1 MSSQKERRLARECL
15 VKILYQRD
23 LTDYSFN
30 EIFDSFVEKRKH
42 DVNYLK
48 NLIDLLDINFSS
60 IDQFIIKNTDLDL
73 NNLTPIDKAI
83 IRLAICEFLYRDDI
97 PGKVTINESV
107 LIAKKF
113 STDDS
118 YKFINNI
125 LDQIYKY
132 IT

>member
-1 MSSQKERRLARECL
+1 MSNQKERRLARECI

-23 LTDYSFN
+23 LTDYSFD
-30 EIFDSFVEKRKH
+30 EISDSFVEKRKY
-42 DVNYLK
+42 DNEYLK
-48 NLIDLLDINFSS
+48 NLLDLLDINLES
-60 IDQFIIKNTDLDL
+60 IDNFIIENTDLNLD
-73 NNLTPIDKAI
+73 NLTPIDKAI
-83 IRLAICEFLYRDDI
+83 IRLAMCEFLYRDDI
-97 PGKVTINESV
+97 PGKVSINESV

-118 YKFINNI
+118 YKFINTI

>member
-1 MSSQKERRLARECL
+1 MSNQKERRLARECI

-23 LTDYSFN
+23 LTGYSFE
-30 EIFDSFVEKRKH
+30 EISDSFVEKRKH
-42 DVNYLK
+42 DHEYLE
-48 NLIDLLDINFSS
+48 NLLDLLDINLAS
-60 IDQFIIKNTDLDL
+60 IDNFIIENTDLDL
-73 NNLTPIDKAI
+73 DSLTPIDKAI
-83 IRLAICEFLYRDDI
+83 IRLAICEFLHRHDI
-97 PGKVTINESV
+97 PGKVSINESV
-107 LIAKKF
+107 LIAKKV

>member
-1 MSSQKERRLARECL
+1 MNNQKERRLARECL

-23 LTDYSFN
+23 LTDYSFD
-30 EIFDSFVEKRKH
+30 EIFDSFIEKRKH
-42 DVNYLK
+42 DTNYLK
-48 NLIDLLDINFSS
+48 NLMDLLDINFSS

-107 LIAKKF
+107 LMAKKF

-125 LDQIYKY
+125 LNKIYKY

>member
-1 MSSQKERRLARECL
+1 MSNQKERRLARECI

-23 LTDYSFN
+23 LTDYSFD
-30 EIFDSFVEKRKH
+30 EISDSFVEKRKY
-42 DVNYLK
+42 DNEYLE
-48 NLIDLLDINFSS
+48 NLLDLLDINLVS
-60 IDQFIIKNTDLDL
+60 IDNFITENTNLDLDS
-73 NNLTPIDKAI
+73 LTPIDKAI
-83 IRLAICEFLYRDDI
+83 IRLAMCEFLYRDDI
-97 PGKVTINESV
+97 PCKVSINESV

-125 LDQIYKY
+125 LDQIYKF

>member
-1 MSSQKERRLARECL
+1 MSNQKERRLARECI

-23 LTDYSFN
+23 LTDYSFD
-30 EIFDSFVEKRKH
+30 EISDSFVEKRKY
-42 DVNYLK
+42 DNEYLE
-48 NLIDLLDINFSS
+48 NLLDLLDSNLAS
-60 IDQFIIKNTDLDL
+60 IDNFITENTDLELD
-73 NNLTPIDKAI
+73 NLTPIDKAI
-83 IRLAICEFLYRDDI
+83 IRLAICEFLYRNDI
-97 PGKVTINESV
+97 PSKVSINESV

-125 LDQIYKY
+125 LDQIYKF

>member
-1 MSSQKERRLARECL
+1 VSNQKERRLARECI

-23 LTDYSFN
+23 LTDYSFD
-30 EIFDSFVEKRKH
+30 EISDSFVEKRKY
-42 DVNYLK
+42 DNEYLE
-48 NLIDLLDINFSS
+48 NLLDLLDSNLAS
-60 IDQFIIKNTDLDL
+60 IDNFITENTDLELD
-73 NNLTPIDKAI
+73 NLTPIDKAI
-83 IRLAICEFLYRDDI
+83 IRLAICEFLYRHDI
-97 PGKVTINESV
+97 PSKVSINESV

-125 LDQIYKY
+125 LDQIYKF

>member
-1 MSSQKERRLARECL
+1 MGNQKERRLARECI

-23 LTDYSFN
+23 LTDYSFD
-30 EIFDSFVEKRKH
+30 EISDSFVEKRKY
-42 DVNYLK
+42 DNEYLE
-48 NLIDLLDINFSS
+48 NLLDLLDSNLAS
-60 IDQFIIKNTDLDL
+60 IDNFITENTDLELD
-73 NNLTPIDKAI
+73 NLTPIDKAI
-83 IRLAICEFLYRDDI
+83 IRLAICEFLYRHDI
-97 PGKVTINESV
+97 PSKVSINESV

-125 LDQIYKY
+125 LDQIYKF

>member
-1 MSSQKERRLARECL
+1 MSNQKERRLARECI

-30 EIFDSFVEKRKH
+30 EILDSFVEKRKY
-42 DVNYLK
+42 DKEYLE
-48 NLIDLLDINFSS
+48 NLLDLLDINLVS
-60 IDQFIIKNTDLDL
+60 IDGFIAENTDLKL

-83 IRLAICEFLYRDDI
+83 IRLAMCEFLYRDDI
-97 PGKVTINESV
+97 PGKVSINESV

-118 YKFINNI
+118 YKFINTI
-125 LDQIYKY
+125 LDQIYKF

>member
-1 MSSQKERRLARECL
+1 VINQKERRLARECI

-23 LTDYSFN
+23 LTDYSFD
-30 EIFDSFVEKRKH
+30 EISDSFVEKRKY
-42 DVNYLK
+42 DNEYLK
-48 NLIDLLDINFSS
+48 NLLDLLDINLES
-60 IDQFIIKNTDLDL
+60 IDNFIIENTDLNLD
-73 NNLTPIDKAI
+73 NLTPIDKAI
-83 IRLAICEFLYRDDI
+83 IRLAMCEFLYRDDI
-97 PGKVTINESV
+97 PGKVSINESV

-118 YKFINNI
+118 YKFINTI

>member
-1 MSSQKERRLARECL
+1 MSNQKERRLARECI

-23 LTDYSFN
+23 LTDYSFK
-30 EIFDSFVEKRKH
+30 EILDSFVEKRKY
-42 DVNYLK
+42 DKEYLE
-48 NLIDLLDINFSS
+48 NLLNLLDINLVS
-60 IDQFIIKNTDLDL
+60 IDNFIIENTDLEL
-73 NNLTPIDKAI
+73 NNLTPIDKAT
-83 IRLAICEFLYRDDI
+83 IRLAMCEFLYRDDV
-97 PGKVTINESV
+97 PGKVSINESV

-125 LDQIYKY
+125 LDQIYKF

>member
-1 MSSQKERRLARECL
+1 VSNQKERRLARECI

-30 EIFDSFVEKRKH
+30 EILDSFVEKRKY
-42 DVNYLK
+42 DNEYLVNL
-48 NLIDLLDINFSS
+48 LDLLDINLVS
-60 IDQFIIKNTDLDL
+60 IDGFITENTDLKL

-83 IRLAICEFLYRDDI
+83 IRLAMCEFLYRDDI
-97 PGKVTINESV
+97 PGKVSINESV

-118 YKFINNI
+118 YKFINTI
-125 LDQIYKY
+125 LDQIYKF

>member
-1 MSSQKERRLARECL
+1 MSNQKERRLARECI

-23 LTDYSFN
+23 LTDYSFK
-30 EIFDSFVEKRKH
+30 EILDSFVEKRKY
-42 DVNYLK
+42 DKEYLE
-48 NLIDLLDINFSS
+48 NLLNLLDINLVS
-60 IDQFIIKNTDLDL
+60 IDNFIIENTDLELD
-73 NNLTPIDKAI
+73 NLTPIDKAT
-83 IRLAICEFLYRDDI
+83 IRLAMCEFLYRDDV
-97 PGKVTINESV
+97 PGKVSINESV

-125 LDQIYKY
+125 LDQIYKF

>member
-1 MSSQKERRLARECL
+1 VSSQKERRLARECL

>member
-1 MSSQKERRLARECL
+1 MINQKERRLARECI

-23 LTDYSFN
+23 LTDYSFD
-30 EIFDSFVEKRKH
+30 EISDSFVEKRKY
-42 DVNYLK
+42 DNEYLK
-48 NLIDLLDINFSS
+48 NLLDLLDINLES
-60 IDQFIIKNTDLDL
+60 IDNFIIENTDLNLD
-73 NNLTPIDKAI
+73 NLTPIDKAI
-83 IRLAICEFLYRDDI
+83 IRLAMCEFLYRDDI
-97 PGKVTINESV
+97 PGKVSINESV

-118 YKFINNI
+118 YKFINTI

>member
-1 MSSQKERRLARECL
+1 MINQKERRLSRECI

-23 LTDYSFN
+23 LTDYSFE
-30 EIFDSFVEKRKH
+30 EILESFVEKR
-42 DVNYLK
+42 NYDNVYLE
-48 NLIDLLDINFSS
+48 NLLDLLDINSAY
-60 IDQFIIKNTDLDL
+60 IDSFIIENTDLDL
-73 NNLTPIDKAI
+73 DDLTPIDKAI
-83 IRLAICEFLYRDDI
+83 IRLAMCEFLYRDDI
-97 PGKVTINESV
+97 PGKVSINESV

-125 LDQIYKY
+125 LDQIYKF